1 MKTSLVYLTVI
12 LLFTVFVVSSCSV
25 QKRHYQ
31 NGYYVEWNKKDYI
44 KSPISPK
51 QPDDNQDKVTVS
63 VSNEIAFNDAV
74 SPQFVMEES
83 VLVDKVVSDV
93 KEFDKSENKEHFQTQ
108 LLSSYKLKGL
118 LNKKDFKQHQT
129 KKADPLFFDI
139 LYGIDMAYGI
149 ISLLLLL
156 LYIVAVLSAGGASA
170 TALLLWLIVIA
181 AIVIGIYLIY
191 DNCDSLFY

>member
-1 MKTSLVYLTVI
+1 MKTSLVYLIVI
-12 LLFTVFVVSSCSV
+12 SLFIVFVVSSCSL

-31 NGYYVEWNKKDYI
+31 NGYYVEWNKKDRI
-44 KSPISPK
+44 KSPTSPK
-51 QPDDNQDKVTVS
+51 QSDNNQDKVTAS
-63 VSNEIAFNDAV
+63 VSNEITFNDE
-74 SPQFVMEES
+74 SFSQFVMEES
-83 VLVDKVVSDV
+83 FLVDKVVSDV
-93 KEFDKSENKEHFQTQ
+93 KELSKSENKEHSQTQ
-108 LLSSYKLKGL
+108 SLSSHKLKGL
-118 LNKKDFKQHQT
+118 LNKNDFKQHQT
-129 KKADPLFFDI
+129 KKADPLFFDV

-181 AIVIGIYLIY
+181 AIVIGVYLLY

>member
-1 MKTSLVYLTVI
+1 MKTSLVYLVVI
-12 LLFTVFVVSSCSV
+12 SLFTLFFASSCSV

-31 NGYYVEWNKKDYI
+31 NGYYVEWNKKDHF
-44 KSPISPK
+44 KSPTSPK
-51 QPDDNQDKVTVS
+51 QSDDNQDKVTAS
-63 VSNEIAFNDAV
+63 VSNEITFNNE
-74 SPQFVMEES
+74 SFSQFVMGES

-93 KEFDKSENKEHFQTQ
+93 KELSKSENKEHSHKQS
-108 LLSSYKLKGL
+108 LGAHKLKGL
-118 LNKKDFKQHQT
+118 LNKNDFKQHQT

-139 LYGIDMAYGI
+139 LYGIDVAYGI

-181 AIVIGIYLIY
+181 AIVIGVYLLY